1 MPPTGNSE
9 VVNWSLEKK
18 KTNLRLTE
26 KDLQRPFGF
35 DLPIRFYERVKGTAV
50 EMGIS
55 QKQLVSRAV
64 DDFIEE
70 QRKERRR
77 AALPAT
83 VKQEQLVRRAG
94 SLRWKNVTVEQRR
107 KMMQRISQARWG
119 TKKKAKKPQG
129 WALRAA
135 ILRLI
140 SVLASQSGSKA
151 LWCRFDSV
159 RRSPFVLKR
168 LLVVSLSAR
177 YA

>member
-1 MPPTGNSE
+1 
-9 VVNWSLEKK
+9 LAKK

-26 KDLQRPFGF
+26 KDLQRPFWF

-55 QKQLVSRAV
+55 QKQFVSRAV

-77 AALPAT
+77 AALPTT
-83 VKQEQLVRRAG
+83 VEQEQLVKDFQRRAG

-119 TKKKAKKPQG
+119 TNNKKAKKPQ
-129 WALRAA
+129 
-135 ILRLI
+135 
-140 SVLASQSGSKA
+140 
-151 LWCRFDSV
+151 
-159 RRSPFVLKR
+159 
-168 LLVVSLSAR
+168 
-177 YA
+177 